1 MKDVSSIFID
11 VFLLKLLNVL
21 WLICSTYALVS

>member
-21 WLICSTYALVS
+21 WLIYSTYALVS